1 MNCFQGAG
9 DGMDSMLDE
18 GSARLLLDSTPSKV
32 ISNEMTVSF
41 FSHLLHFV
49 CLFIYF

>member
-1 MNCFQGAG
+1 MHFFQGAG
-9 DGMDSMLDE
+9 DGMDGKLDE

-41 FSHLLHFV
+41 FFQSV
-49 CLFIYF
+49 